1 MGCDSGLC
9 FAVLFGCFVVL
20 AMWVLVL
27 RLRAGGFW
35 VYICVVLF
43 WFGCFVD
50 CAAGWVLVC
59 CKVYAFVGLGL
70 LDVLMVAGLVV
81 LVFGV
86 LYFVSGCLV
95 VWCLS
100 SFVFGGGNLFVGK
113 GWFWC
118 RIGMVD
124 FLLGHLHAWARWVC
138 FGCLFSDFG
147 CWVCSGFLPFWGC
160 ICWNSVL

>member
-9 FAVLFGCFVVL
+9 FAVLFGCFVAL

-43 WFGCFVD
+43 WFGCFVG

-59 CKVYAFVGLGL
+59 CKVYAFVGFGL
-70 LDVLMVAGLVV
+70 LDVLMIAGLVV

-100 SFVFGGGNLFVGK
+100 SFVFGGGNFVCVEG
-113 GWFWC
+113 
-118 RIGMVD
+118 
-124 FLLGHLHAWARWVC
+124 L
-138 FGCLFSDFG
+138 
-147 CWVCSGFLPFWGC
+147 
-160 ICWNSVL
+160 VLVSYWYG

>member
-27 RLRAGGFW
+27 RLSAGGFW

-43 WFGCFVD
+43 WFGCFVG
-50 CAAGWVLVC
+50 CVAGWVLVC
-59 CKVYAFVGLGL
+59 CKVYAFVGFGL

-100 SFVFGGGNLFVGK
+100 SFIFGGGNFVCGEGLALVSHWY
-113 GWFWC
+113 GW
-118 RIGMVD
+118 
-124 FLLGHLHAWARWVC
+124 LLAGSFACMGGVGLLWVFV
-138 FGCLFSDFG
+138 FGL
-147 CWVCSGFLPFWGC
+147 WVLDVQWISAILGLY
-160 ICWNSVL
+160 LLE